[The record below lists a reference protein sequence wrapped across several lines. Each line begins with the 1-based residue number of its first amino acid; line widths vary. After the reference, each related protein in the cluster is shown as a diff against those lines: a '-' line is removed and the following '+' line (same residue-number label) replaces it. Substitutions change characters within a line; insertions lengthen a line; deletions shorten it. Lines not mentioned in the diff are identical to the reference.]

1 MVVVQREGLVLLHL
15 ETEWSSI
22 PEVSAVTMPTH
33 KYYYYVTTFQSWVD
47 FLVIG
52 IKMLEKS
59 LIADP
64 NVRSEF
70 SETSIFLLRGISRIY
85 NLLQV
90 VNCAMEL
97 QIYLTENGLPI
108 IYVYCT

>member
-1 MVVVQREGLVLLHL
+1 
-15 ETEWSSI
+15 
-22 PEVSAVTMPTH
+22 
-33 KYYYYVTTFQSWVD
+33 
-47 FLVIG
+47 
-52 IKMLEKS
+52 MLEKS

-70 SETSIFLLRGISRIY
+70 SETSISLLRGISRIY
-85 NLLQV
+85 YLLQV

-97 QIYLTENGLPI
+97 QFCLMENVLPI

>member
-1 MVVVQREGLVLLHL
+1 
-15 ETEWSSI
+15 
-22 PEVSAVTMPTH
+22 
-33 KYYYYVTTFQSWVD
+33 VTTFQSWVD

-59 LIADP
+59 IIADP

>member
-1 MVVVQREGLVLLHL
+1 
-15 ETEWSSI
+15 
-22 PEVSAVTMPTH
+22 
-33 KYYYYVTTFQSWVD
+33 
-47 FLVIG
+47 
-52 IKMLEKS
+52 MLEKS

-70 SETSIFLLRGISRIY
+70 SETSISLLRGISRIY
-85 NLLQV
+85 SLLQV

-108 IYVYCT
+108 MYVYSTQGTDKPGDRFRRG